1 MKIGLLY
8 GTHKI
13 WQTYA
18 NLLWNM
24 SLKTIG
30 WNGSPDFGL
39 QHYFWFQVAVTVE
52 IGWFHGS
59 WQCDLSC
66 KTLLGRLDVT
76 WCDQW
81 PLALQPQQ
89 PQQPW
94 GVQKWGH
101 SAQKATFG
109 CRGGAGGAAYA
120 SPAMNQFRSIS
131 VCVSTC
137 QLRYPKIAKLILTVS
152 LVSLTVR
159 ILCSWLWSHVAI
171 NSAARWN
178 VDSWTLRCSK
188 V

>member
-1 MKIGLLY
+1 MEWVSRLWFATLFLVSSCSYRWDRMISWLL
-8 GTHKI
+8 T
-13 WQTYA
+13 
-18 NLLWNM
+18 M
-24 SLKTIG
+24 
-30 WNGSPDFGL
+30 
-39 QHYFWFQVAVTVE
+39 
-52 IGWFHGS
+52 
-59 WQCDLSC
+59 
-66 KTLLGRLDVT
+66 RLVVQNIT
-76 WCDQW
+76 WKVGCDQW

-94 GVQKWGH
+94 GLQKWGH

-131 VCVSTC
+131 VRVSTC
-137 QLRYPKIAKLILTVS
+137 QLRYPEIAKLILTVS